1 MNLYRD
7 MNAKFVRTRQRD
19 GTYKWDSTN
28 PNLIWEAE
36 IYARSVDQFQTDTFM
51 KHMYYDKKYVA
62 EENGKYPVI
71 GRFLAGIFNSDSQPF
86 IQKNLSVEIK
96 RNKPFLIP
104 GSADKKKQF
113 WFWTYFR

>member
-7 MNAKFVRTRQRD
+7 INAKFVRTRQRD

-36 IYARSVDQFQTDTFM
+36 IYARSADQFRIDTFM
-51 KHMYYDKKYVA
+51 KHLYFDKNYGL
-62 EENGKYPVI
+62 EERGKYPVI
-71 GRFLAGIFNSDSQPF
+71 GKYLTGIFNSDTQPF

-96 RNKPFLIP
+96 RNKPF
-104 GSADKKKQF
+104 
-113 WFWTYFR
+113 WFWIYFR

>member
-19 GTYKWDSTN
+19 GTYKGDSTN

-51 KHMYYDKKYVA
+51 KHMYYDKKYGA
-62 EENGKYPVI
+62 EKNGKYPVI

-104 GSADKKKQF
+104 GSADKKKTILVLDLF
-113 WFWTYFR
+113 